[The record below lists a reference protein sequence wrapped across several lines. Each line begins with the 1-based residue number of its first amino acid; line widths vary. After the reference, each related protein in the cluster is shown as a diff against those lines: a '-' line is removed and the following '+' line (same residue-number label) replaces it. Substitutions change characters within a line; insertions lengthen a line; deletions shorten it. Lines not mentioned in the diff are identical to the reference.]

1 MNKYIKTNEIIRWSL
16 AEAARRASS
25 VGTPPP
31 EMDNGEGR
39 EEPQTPRT
47 LYFNCSQSDIPLGL
61 TYSMDTTGYKYDVYS
76 LLKLTHAL

>member
-1 MNKYIKTNEIIRWSL
+1 MNKSNNIIDCKCQAFPYDSYDTSSL
-16 AEAARRASS
+16 
-25 VGTPPP
+25 GQPPP